1 MLINSPLGT
10 LFGTGSR
17 TNPDGSF
24 DLDENGFPQITS
36 SFVVLG
42 DPNPDWRAGLG
53 FNLSYKK
60 LNLNV
65 EKREFKRLLADT
77 RGQFSQKKGLHYF
90 LNQISSKG
98 KASHE
103 FVVRN

>member
-1 MLINSPLGT
+1 MSPGASVQSVALVGSPLGT

-24 DLDENGFPQITS
+24 DLDDNGFPQITS

-53 FNLSYKK
+53 FNLSYKNAQDLTDEVILLVSK
-60 LNLNV
+60 MYFG
-65 EKREFKRLLADT
+65 EKESKDFK
-77 RGQFSQKKGLHYF
+77 K
-90 LNQISSKG
+90 N
-98 KASHE
+98 
-103 FVVRN
+103 